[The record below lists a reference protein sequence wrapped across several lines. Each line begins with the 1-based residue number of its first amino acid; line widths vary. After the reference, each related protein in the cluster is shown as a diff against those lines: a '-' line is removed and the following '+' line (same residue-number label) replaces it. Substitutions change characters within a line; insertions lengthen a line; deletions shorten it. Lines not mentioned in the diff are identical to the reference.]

1 MFQFDTNESEKTLGL
16 AVFKA
21 DRFIMA
27 FCSIIWSEKKHVVS
41 VGEPDREK
49 GINSDWCFRHL
60 VSSCLPAALPAD
72 D

>member
-1 MFQFDTNESEKTLGL
+1 MAIVFRAKEADMFQFDTNESEETLGL

-27 FCSIIWSEKKHVVS
+27 GFYSIICREKNIYVP

-60 VSSCLPAALPAD
+60 
-72 D
+72 